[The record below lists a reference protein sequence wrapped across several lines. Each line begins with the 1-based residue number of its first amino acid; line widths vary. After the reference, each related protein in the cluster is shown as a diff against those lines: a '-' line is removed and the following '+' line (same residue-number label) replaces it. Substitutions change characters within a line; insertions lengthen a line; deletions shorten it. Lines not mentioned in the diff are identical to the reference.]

1 MSVGKGAWLALS
13 FAAIVAATPAGA
25 FTAGGWH
32 GQPSTDQNG
41 KFSDC
46 TMTAADK
53 SGITL
58 AFIISRDFEWG
69 LVLVDDKWHLDVGSS
84 QRVTLAIDKRAPIPA
99 DAKVVDGHGI
109 LIPLEN
115 SGPVVDAMRH
125 GRRLTVV
132 TQAGKVSFR
141 LSGTRDAIAKLA
153 ACVSDQLEA
162 ENAHAGNSAFAALEA
177 KPSADTKHRL
187 FTNSEAVAFASNL
200 LASAD
205 ITGYTLIDPDE
216 NPMPNFDVVWTYANG
231 IIGALAGYKDMGS
244 VDLDEVATV
253 VMADDSKSCKG
264 DFASG
269 KKQSEAADA
278 VTVRRLFT
286 ACHSPN
292 QSVEIH
298 YTLLKTA
305 SGHLIQIAHMNTGDA
320 SGDAASADSAFL
332 QGAALQN
339 FK

>member
-1 MSVGKGAWLALS
+1 
-13 FAAIVAATPAGA
+13 
-25 FTAGGWH
+25 
-32 GQPSTDQNG
+32 
-41 KFSDC
+41 
-46 TMTAADK
+46 
-53 SGITL
+53 
-58 AFIISRDFEWG
+58 
-69 LVLVDDKWHLDVGSS
+69 
-84 QRVTLAIDKRAPIPA
+84 
-99 DAKVVDGHGI
+99 
-109 LIPLEN
+109 
-115 SGPVVDAMRH
+115 
-125 GRRLTVV
+125 
-132 TQAGKVSFR
+132 
-141 LSGTRDAIAKLA
+141 
-153 ACVSDQLEA
+153 
-162 ENAHAGNSAFAALEA
+162 
-177 KPSADTKHRL
+177 
-187 FTNSEAVAFASNL
+187 
-200 LASAD
+200 
-205 ITGYTLIDPDE
+205 
-216 NPMPNFDVVWTYANG
+216 
-231 IIGALAGYKDMGS
+231 
-244 VDLDEVATV
+244 